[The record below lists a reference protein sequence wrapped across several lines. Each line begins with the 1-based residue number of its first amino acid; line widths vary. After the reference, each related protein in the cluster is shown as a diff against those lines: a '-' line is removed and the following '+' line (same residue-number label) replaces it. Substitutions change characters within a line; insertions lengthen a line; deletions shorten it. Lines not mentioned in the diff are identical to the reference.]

1 MIHGDFDS
9 ELQEF
14 KLKMMT
20 QIINNLSP
28 FLAFVL
34 SYNQANVHNIIAI
47 MLDHWFK
54 NMKVIWDFLGH
65 AHAIQIVID
74 YGFSIV
80 CPLFYIIGVF
90 SFEPY

>member
-1 MIHGDFDS
+1 M
-9 ELQEF
+9 
-14 KLKMMT
+14 
-20 QIINNLSP
+20 
-28 FLAFVL
+28 
-34 SYNQANVHNIIAI
+34 AI